1 MKPICADWSPLGS
14 GDGFRAILS
23 LRETVVLADVAE
35 NAVRKDIEDKVL
47 WPVRFEDKPR
57 FRWVDVFLV
66 AAVYRNHLLNRKM
79 RKYALDRLENCVAPT
94 FRKDSGVC
102 TANFSRWATIWERP
116 SDYLVGC
123 EVMELDSYVYLDFNR
138 VRSDLTPRVDL
149 YARGLSRI
157 DEKNDTMG
165 GHAVFKNTRLSV
177 LHIGKL
183 AAGGEPVDNIIEDYP
198 YLDEDDVKF
207 AEIYYI
213 AHPPVGR
220 PRSAT
225 GDKVD
230 KIPIG

>member
-1 MKPICADWSPLGS
+1 MKTICADWSPIGS

-57 FRWVDVFLV
+57 FRWVDVFLL

-94 FRKDSGVC
+94 FRKTNSKC
-102 TANFSRWATIWERP
+102 FAPMNRLMTIWERP
-116 SDYLVGC
+116 SKFVIGC

-157 DEKNDTMG
+157 DENENIFG
-165 GHAVFKNTRLSV
+165 GDAVFKNTRLPV
-177 LHIGKL
+177 RHIGKL
-183 AAGGEPVDNIIEDYP
+183 AISGEPIESILEDYP
-198 YLDEDDVKF
+198 YLDEDDVNF
-207 AEIYYI
+207 AAIYHS

-220 PRSAT
+220 PRSVR

-230 KIPIG
+230 KISPG